1 MSVNFNKELTLKRAE
16 NYLKQN
22 QVNSAIEEYKKIL
35 EVTKDINTM
44 NLLGDLY
51 IRVGDNERAI
61 GCFIPVAEEYC
72 TTGFLVKAIAMY
84 KKIHKFDISN
94 KEILLKI
101 ADLYIKNKHPM
112 EARHFYNQ
120 VLEDY
125 KKEGNRQEVIKIL
138 KLIIDLEPENIS
150 KRLELALNYQ
160 EENLLLETEAT
171 YEEIGQELLR
181 QGKITQA
188 IEILEKILSQ
198 NPLNKNAIRT
208 LVDTLVLDRQTDK
221 ALQIIKKAIAKN
233 PEDIELFVIL
243 GKTYLVINKL
253 DEAERTFIDLLIKDK
268 TRYGYLLE
276 IAKVFLAEKEF
287 DRVVSLIELFMDV
300 VLEKKQKRRITALLK
315 EILKQDPNHLKTI
328 KCLAYIYKKLEEK
341 DNLIATLKMLVKT
354 ALSHN
359 EELEAIGALNSLI
372 ELESDNTV
380 YKKELE
386 IIKSSSSGD
395 IAKESTNLQP
405 NKSSTSLL
413 QANKGA
419 TNLLPSTAI
428 NLKTSTKSLKLE
440 KEINPYSTHELL
452 EGMMSGNSS
461 YLDAQ
466 ESLLE
471 AMIVS
476 YPDYLEA
483 RIKLKGLYLQK
494 DLKQKAAQQCLEI
507 AEIYKAQNEEG
518 KAKKILLEA
527 YNYDPS
533 LEELADI
540 TLQETVKTEK
550 LVDKSEEISI
560 ELDLNSQIDLTD
572 IFVSQEVVSSA
583 STVDSLK
590 VDYKELD
597 LSSMFSGQ
605 EPKISKQKATALK
618 LNDNSSSPL
627 SFSDLAFL
635 VEKNA
640 ILDREWRRAIRS
652 NEEVSLVAIRIDDFT
667 TYLFLHGEA
676 FVKNCISEVSKTV
689 EDLLNRGGDQLVTF
703 NRKDILLLV
712 LPDTPKEGALLIVQK
727 IKSSISNIKFTQI
740 DYLTVSQVIAT
751 EKPKRNNKPSLLL
764 EKLVDNYSKL
774 TTKDQIL

>member
-494 DLKQKAAQQCLEI
+494 NSKQKAAQQCLEI